1 MITAPPGVAAALGD
15 AGKRQGD
22 RRRLAVITE
31 HVGDIGGPLLI
42 DGLDLRDG
50 RGSPPVEATK
60 ERNRPRLALT
70 APGCTVAASAA
81 SNADTAAW
89 A

>member
-1 MITAPPGVAAALGD
+1 M
-15 AGKRQGD
+15 AGAFCPNRF
-22 RRRLAVITE
+22 
-31 HVGDIGGPLLI
+31 
-42 DGLDLRDG
+42 
-50 RGSPPVEATK
+50 EATK